1 SPATSRD
8 PVSDRPMC
16 VSISSTHYL
25 MTMTILS
32 ESLVCAVLHRHQQH
46 HRPFPT
52 VQESSPF
59 FTPTSLREWTT
70 PGLPNIRHHLA
81 NSQDRF
87 QNGVALWGDMDASII

>member
-32 ESLVCAVLHRHQQH
+32 ESLVRRLTYSAILDALVSKNLRKLSERAKPPLLSFD
-46 HRPFPT
+46 RPK
-52 VQESSPF
+52 
-59 FTPTSLREWTT
+59 
-70 PGLPNIRHHLA
+70 
-81 NSQDRF
+81 
-87 QNGVALWGDMDASII
+87 